1 VKVTGLRILA
11 IETDIDDE
19 LVDRGINAVFTVE
32 PV

>member
-19 LVDRGINAVFTVE
+19 LVDRGINAAFTVE